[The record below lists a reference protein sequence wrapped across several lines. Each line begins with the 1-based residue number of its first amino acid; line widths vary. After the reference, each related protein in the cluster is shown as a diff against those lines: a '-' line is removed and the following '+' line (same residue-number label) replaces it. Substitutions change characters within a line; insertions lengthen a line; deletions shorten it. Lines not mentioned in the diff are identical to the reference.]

1 MADQDRK
8 GPGDQTRASDE
19 RQEGHD
25 LREPDNSTVDDW
37 LGQRVGRD
45 EERAERL
52 LEQTGGDEAAAE
64 QRFDEQSEA
73 EEWHRTH
80 EQG

>member
-1 MADQDRK
+1 MADQDR
-8 GPGDQTRASDE
+8 RAPAEQRPAGEDRPE
-19 RQEGHD
+19 EGS
-25 LREPDNSTVDDW
+25 LREPENSTVDDW

-64 QRFDEQSEA
+64 ERFDEQSEA